1 VEPDPHVS
9 DPTSPD
15 VTSGDPHP
23 ATSGEKKKKYLVP
36 TRYYLSI
43 CDVFLRTPT
52 VQVLTAWIRVL
63 GRV

>member
-1 VEPDPHVS
+1 MLVTQRHLTLRQGTHIQPQVE
-9 DPTSPD
+9 
-15 VTSGDPHP
+15 
-23 ATSGEKKKKYLVP
+23 KKKYLVP